1 MEDQPTTTAKM
12 QKTTEDND
20 VSVITGDINNIATKM
35 RVTSEEE
42 LCLDF
47 ARILDTYG
55 VDAVKGWNSLDKH
68 KHRLIHLLV
77 NSNKQKVIK
86 EFGCVLGINI
96 PRESDKCMYIL
107 VDLFR
112 FIFT

>member
-20 VSVITGDINNIATKM
+20 MSVVTGDINNIASKM

-55 VDAVKGWNSLDKH
+55 VEAVTGWSASDKH
-68 KHRLIHLLV
+68 KHKLIHLLV
-77 NSNKQKVIK
+77 NSSKKSSKN
-86 EFGCVLGINI
+86 LAA
-96 PRESDKCMYIL
+96 S
-107 VDLFR
+107 
-112 FIFT
+112 